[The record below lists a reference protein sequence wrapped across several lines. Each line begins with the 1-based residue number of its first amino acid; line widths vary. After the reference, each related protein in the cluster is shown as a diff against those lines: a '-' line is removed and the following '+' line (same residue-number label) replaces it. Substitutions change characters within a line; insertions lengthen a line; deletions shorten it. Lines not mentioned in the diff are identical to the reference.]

1 MGPAVYWVREGMDH
15 FGEFR
20 VATHA
25 VAVASDV
32 DDVALVEQAVE
43 QRCGRSSGFP
53 AGGAE
58 SHQAAEKTAV

>member
-1 MGPAVYWVREGMDH
+1 MER

-32 DDVALVEQAVE
+32 DDVAPVEQAVE
-43 QRCGRSSGFP
+43 QR
-53 AGGAE
+53 GGHDLVAKE
-58 SHQAAEKTAV
+58 SDSAL